1 MEHAYAGPQLPTHI
15 NVLRD
20 LDISL
25 CERPQESGLGSQE
38 MGDERSVSCA
48 ALLSTPGSE
57 RDTHLS
63 GSVLSEQAVPLTP
76 IEGKV
81 CALDEESAVE
91 GEGVVLDVNI
101 SALDVRRQD
110 TGAGSVDVEL
120 CLLHLL
126 GEGEI
131 LGGAVGRDGG
141 ERGVGARAGDRGGS
155 SRARC
160 RFLCGL

>member
-57 RDTHLS
+57 RDSPFRIRSL
-63 GSVLSEQAVPLTP
+63 
-76 IEGKV
+76 
-81 CALDEESAVE
+81 
-91 GEGVVLDVNI
+91 
-101 SALDVRRQD
+101 
-110 TGAGSVDVEL
+110 
-120 CLLHLL
+120 
-126 GEGEI
+126 
-131 LGGAVGRDGG
+131 
-141 ERGVGARAGDRGGS
+141 RA
-155 SRARC
+155 SRT
-160 RFLCGL
+160 FDPN